1 MSYTDFDFPGTHYYD
16 TDLRELICKVTKILK
31 NVASLDEWKVEHE
44 KEYEELKKFYDDLM
58 SGNFTPEMEEA
69 LYKWTVENT
78 VEIIGKA
85 IKIVFFGLTNDG
97 YFVAYIPNSWNDI
110 TFGTSG
116 LDDFPAGVDFGHLT
130 LSY

>member
-1 MSYTDFDFPGTHYYD
+1 MSYTDFDFPHTHYYD
-16 TDLRELICKVTKILK
+16 TDLRELICKVTSILK
-31 NVASLDEWKVEHE
+31 GVADLEGWKEQHE
-44 KEYEELKKFYDDLM
+44 KEYEELKEFYDNLM
-58 SGNFTPEMEEA
+58 EGNLTPELEEA
-69 LYKWTVENT
+69 LYKWTSENT
-78 VEIIGKA
+78 IEIIGRA
-85 IKIVFFGLTNDG
+85 IKTVFFGLTDDG